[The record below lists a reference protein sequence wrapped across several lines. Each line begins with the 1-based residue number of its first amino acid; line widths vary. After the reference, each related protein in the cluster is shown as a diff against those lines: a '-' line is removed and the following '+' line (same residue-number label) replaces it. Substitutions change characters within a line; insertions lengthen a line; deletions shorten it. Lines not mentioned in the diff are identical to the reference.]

1 MVTSKNTTL
10 VPYPVVSLAS
20 TVKHYPWYFL
30 ILPFGLQIS
39 QIKVAADF
47 SSEIQQLIEAYQYV
61 LIPFYLIS
69 LYSITPESDLKVT
82 AIKAMITN

>member
-1 MVTSKNTTL
+1 MVTSKNTTP

-47 SSEIQQLIEAYQYV
+47 SSEIQ
-61 LIPFYLIS
+61 
-69 LYSITPESDLKVT
+69 
-82 AIKAMITN
+82 